1 MIVAMSD
8 DLWFRGMEFD
18 GEERPKR
25 RNAKETK
32 AHWEAM
38 VLRTKPE
45 ANKWLHL
52 TPRIASLGVDAFDR
66 GPTMITKIHAYLVR
80 ELSLAEN
87 EGEKSAEFT
96 DRICQ
101 ITLEVFWTQNMR
113 GDEGFEGTDSMLERL
128 GGGWT
133 ASYLLKNYPGL
144 SDYLIKE
151 FLKAITGFSTV
162 VNLGLFVAFGA
173 EIFIKGPAVLLTE
186 GIQNLRLDGLLK
198 KNAITYGTLGGL
210 INLTHYPEQMK
221 EKGGR
226 FDMKKSTDAWTKIRD
241 LRHTLIQYLLQQNCS
256 GTGE

>member
-1 MIVAMSD
+1 MIVGASD

-18 GEERPKR
+18 AEERPKR
-25 RNAKETK
+25 QNAKETK
-32 AHWEAM
+32 THWEAM

-52 TPRIASLGVDAFDR
+52 TPRIASLGVDAFER

-80 ELSLAEN
+80 ELNLAEN

-96 DRICQ
+96 DRLCQ
-101 ITLEVFWTQNMR
+101 ITLEAFWTQNMR
-113 GDEGFEGTDSMLERL
+113 GDEGFEGTDSILERL

-144 SDYLIKE
+144 SDYLIQE
-151 FLKAITGFSTV
+151 FLKAITGFSIV

-173 EIFIKGPAVLLTE
+173 ENFIKVPAVLLTE

-198 KNAITYGTLGGL
+198 KIAMLYGMLGGL

-221 EKGGR
+221 EKVR
-226 FDMKKSTDAWTKIRD
+226 KFNMKKSTASWTKIRD
-241 LRHTLIQYLLQQNCS
+241 LRHTLIEYLLQQNCS